1 MKREPA
7 AVTSLVAAAVSAVAL
22 FAHIDLTAD
31 QQGAIAVVVTL
42 LAGLFIRSQV
52 TPVP

>member
-1 MKREPA
+1 VKREPA
-7 AVTSLVAAAVSAVAL
+7 VATSVIASAVSAVAL